1 MEEQEVE
8 LIDYLNVIWKRK
20 WLILGG
26 TLLATV
32 IALAVS
38 LSKPKAYEV
47 SRSLKIGVVQG
58 KAVESREAVIKR
70 FEDERV
76 FADAIKQFQLD
87 ITPEEMAE
95 GFISVKKTTRGSPDP
110 HVRYTVRAPDPQLAT
125 RLADW
130 FAKRVGASHKWIF
143 DRRMEIA
150 RAYAAKLKATVP
162 RVEADVAG
170 IERTLQGL
178 MSAPEVNAPAV
189 ILLQVNI
196 DNRQAR
202 LQNLRRELHVL
213 RLSLLPPD
221 SENTTTISSDV
232 LPQRPVNPR
241 VKMNVVLAG
250 TLGLLL
256 FTFLSFFM
264 EYLAKVRRERSEE
277 RT

>member
-1 MEEQEVE
+1 MEEQEVQ
-8 LIDYLNVIWKRK
+8 LIDYLNVIWRRK
-20 WLILGG
+20 GLILGG

-76 FADAIKQFQLD
+76 LADAIKQFQLD

-150 RAYAAKLKATVP
+150 RAYEVKLEATVP

-170 IERTLQGL
+170 MERTLQGL

-189 ILLQVNI
+189 ILVQANI
-196 DNRQAR
+196 DTRQAR
-202 LQNLRRELHVL
+202 LQDLRRELQEV

-221 SENTTTISSDV
+221 SENTTIITSDV

-241 VKMNVVLAG
+241 VKLNVVIAG
-250 TLGLLL
+250 VLGLFS
-256 FTFLSFFM
+256 FTFLAFFM